1 MTVVN
6 QILSR
11 LDNINKPQDKF
22 LQVLFA
28 TMLTV
33 HSAINFL
40 SLSRHSA
47 LSERTFR
54 RQFRRHFDFSSFNRE
69 TITQANCP
77 LPLCFAQDTSFIPKS
92 GKHTFGLDKFWN
104 GSHSRVEK
112 GLELS
117 LIAVLDHQRA
127 AAFALSAAQTP
138 PHLVGKKAEPGKTR
152 IDFYLEHLR
161 LSAAAL
167 PKSVKYGIFD
177 GFYAKQKFVEGVC
190 QLGFHLISRLRVDA
204 HLKYLYRGEQK
215 PRGAKRKYDGKVQLA
230 DLSRFEAVPTT
241 DRELALFTQVVWSV
255 SLKRLVRVVVIKA
268 KKRPVSLFSTDLK
281 LPPTEILR
289 LYRSRFWIEFLF
301 RDAKQS
307 AGLSDCQARDK
318 PALEFHWNAS
328 FACVNLARVV
338 ARPEKPENQPAV
350 FSMKSLKQ
358 RFFNERLLKMFI
370 SKLGL
375 EQTTIKYQEHYENLR
390 NYAVIS
396 T

>member
-28 TMLTV
+28 TMLTI

-40 SLSRHSA
+40 SLGRHSE

-54 RQFRRHFDFSSFNRE
+54 RQFRRDFAFPAFNRE
-69 TITQANCP
+69 TIIQAGCLKP
-77 LPLCFAQDTSFIPKS
+77 LAFAQDASFIPKS

-117 LIAVLDHQRA
+117 LIAVLDHNAA

-138 PHLVGKKAEPGKTR
+138 PNLARKKDATGKTR

-161 LSAAAL
+161 QTAASL

-177 GFYAKQKFVEGVC
+177 GFYAKQKFVQGVC

-204 HLKYLYRGEQK
+204 HLKYLYTGAQK
-215 PRGAKRKYDGKVQLA
+215 PRGAKRA
-230 DLSRFEAVPTT
+230 
-241 DRELALFTQVVWSV
+241 
-255 SLKRLVRVVVIKA
+255 I
-268 KKRPVSLFSTDLK
+268 
-281 LPPTEILR
+281 
-289 LYRSRFWIEFLF
+289 
-301 RDAKQS
+301 
-307 AGLSDCQARDK
+307 
-318 PALEFHWNAS
+318 
-328 FACVNLARVV
+328 
-338 ARPEKPENQPAV
+338 
-350 FSMKSLKQ
+350 
-358 RFFNERLLKMFI
+358 
-370 SKLGL
+370 
-375 EQTTIKYQEHYENLR
+375 
-390 NYAVIS
+390 
-396 T
+396 

>member
-11 LDNINKPQDKF
+11 LNNINKPQEKF

-28 TMLTV
+28 TMLTI
-33 HSAINFL
+33 HSHINFL
-40 SLSRHSA
+40 SLGRHSE

-54 RQFRRHFDFSSFNRE
+54 RRFRRDFDFPAFNRE
-69 TITQANCP
+69 TIRQANCP
-77 LPLCFAQDTSFIPKS
+77 PLLAFAQDASFIPKS

-117 LIAVLDHQRA
+117 LIAVLDSRTA

-138 PHLVGKKAEPGKTR
+138 PNLARKKDEAGKTR

-161 LSAAAL
+161 QTAASL
-167 PKSVKYGIFD
+167 PKSVRYGIFD
-177 GFYAKQKFVEGVC
+177 GFYAKQKFVSGVC
-190 QLGFHLISRLRVDA
+190 QLGFQLICRLRRDA
-204 HLKYLYRGEQK
+204 HLKYLYRGAQK
-215 PRGAKRKYDGKVQLA
+215 RRGAKRKYDGKVQLS

-241 DRELALFTQVVWSV
+241 ERELALFTQILWSV
-255 SLKRLVRVVVIKA
+255 ALKRRVRVVVIKD
-268 KKRPVSLFSTDLK
+268 KKRAVSLFSTDLE
-281 LPPTEILR
+281 LPATEIVR

-318 PALEFHWNAS
+318 KALEFHWNAS
-328 FACVNLARVV
+328 FACINLARVV
-338 ARPEKPENQPAV
+338 ALPEKTSNRPAV

-358 RFFNERLLKMFI
+358 RFFNERLLNMFI

-375 EQTTIKYQEHYENLR
+375 KQTTLKYQEHYEKLR

>member
-11 LDNINKPQDKF
+11 LDNINKPQHKF

-28 TMLTV
+28 TILTV

-40 SLSRHSA
+40 SLGRHSE

-54 RQFRRHFDFSSFNRE
+54 RQFRRDFDFPAFNRE
-69 TITQANCP
+69 TIAQAKCP
-77 LPLCFAQDTSFIPKS
+77 QPLCFAQDASFIPKS

-117 LIAVLDHQRA
+117 LIAVLDSHIA

-138 PHLVGKKAEPGKTR
+138 PALPPNKGESGKTR
-152 IDFYLEHLR
+152 IDFYLEHLQQT
-161 LSAAAL
+161 AASL

-177 GFYAKQKFVEGVC
+177 GFYAKQKFVGGVC

-204 HLKYLYRGEQK
+204 HLKYLYHGAQK
-215 PRGAKRKYDGKVQLA
+215 PRGAKRKFDGKVQLS
-230 DLSRFEAVPTT
+230 DLSRFESVPTT
-241 DRELALFTQVVWSV
+241 DPELALFTQILWSV
-255 SLKRLVRVVVIKA
+255 SLKRRVRVVVIKA
-268 KKRPVSLFSTDLK
+268 QKRTVSLFSTDLE
-281 LPPTEILR
+281 LPATEILR

-307 AGLSDCQARDK
+307 AGLNDCQARDK
-318 PALEFHWNAS
+318 KALEFHWNSS
-328 FACVNLARVV
+328 FATVNLARVV
-338 ARPEKPENQPAV
+338 ALPEKTANQSAV

>member
-11 LDNINKPQDKF
+11 LDNINKPQEKF

-28 TMLTV
+28 TMLSV

-40 SLSRHSA
+40 SLGRHSE

-54 RQFRRHFDFSSFNRE
+54 RQFRRDFDFPAFNRE
-69 TITQANCP
+69 TITQAHCP
-77 LPLCFAQDTSFIPKS
+77 PPLCFAQDASFIPKS

-117 LIAVLDHQRA
+117 LIAVLDHHTT

-138 PHLVGKKAEPGKTR
+138 PHLARSKGESGNTR

-167 PKSVKYGIFD
+167 PKSVKYG
-177 GFYAKQKFVEGVC
+177 FYAKQKFVQGVC
-190 QLGFHLISRLRVDA
+190 RLGFHLRVDA
-204 HLKYLYRGEQK
+204 HLKYLYTGEQK
-215 PRGAKRKYDGKVQLA
+215 PRGARRKYDGKVQLA

-241 DRELALFTQVVWSV
+241 ERELALFTQILWSV
-255 SLKRLVRVVVIKA
+255 SLKRPVRVVVIKA
-268 KKRPVSLFSTDLK
+268 KKRRVSLFSTDLE
-281 LPPTEILR
+281 LSATEILR
-289 LYRSRFWIEFLF
+289 LYRSRFWIEFIF

-307 AGLSDCQARDK
+307 AGLNDCQARDK

-338 ARPEKPENQPAV
+338 AQPKKTANQPSV

-358 RFFNERLLKMFI
+358 RFFNERLLNMFI

>member
-11 LDNINKPQDKF
+11 LDNINKPQEKF
-22 LQVLFA
+22 LQILFA
-28 TMLTV
+28 TMLSV

-40 SLSRHSA
+40 SLGRHSE

-54 RQFRRHFDFSSFNRE
+54 RQFRGDFDFPAFNRE
-69 TITQANCP
+69 TIDQANCP
-77 LPLCFAQDTSFIPKS
+77 PPLAFAQDASFIPKS

-104 GSHSRVEK
+104 GAHSRVEK

-117 LIAVLDHQRA
+117 LIAILDGNAA

-138 PHLVGKKAEPGKTR
+138 PNLARSKGEPGKTR
-152 IDFYLEHLR
+152 IDFYLEHLQAT
-161 LSAAAL
+161 AAAL
-167 PKSVKYGIFD
+167 PKSVRYGIFD
-177 GFYAKQKFVEGVC
+177 GFYAKQKFVDGVC

-204 HLKYLYRGEQK
+204 HQKYLYTGEQK
-215 PRGAKRKYDGKVQLA
+215 SRGAKRKYDGKVQLS
-230 DLSRFEAVPTT
+230 DLSRFASVPTT
-241 DRELALFTQVVWSV
+241 DRELALFTQVLWSV
-255 SLKRLVRVVVIKA
+255 SLKRRVRVVVIKA
-268 KKRPVSLFSTDLK
+268 KKRRVSLFSTDLE
-281 LPPTEILR
+281 LAATEIVR

-307 AGLSDCQARDK
+307 AGLNDCQARDK
-318 PALEFHWNAS
+318 KALEFHWNAA
-328 FACVNLARVV
+328 FACVNLARGV
-338 ARPEKPENQPAV
+338 AQPEKTANQALV

-358 RFFNERLLKMFI
+358 RFFNERLLNMFI

-375 EQTTIKYQEHYENLR
+375 EQTTIKYQEHYENLK

>member
-1 MTVVN
+1 MTLVN

-11 LDNINKPQDKF
+11 LDNINKPQHKF

-40 SLSRHSA
+40 SLGRHSE

-54 RQFRRHFDFSSFNRE
+54 RQFRRDFDFPAFNRE
-69 TITQANCP
+69 TIRQANCP
-77 LPLCFAQDTSFIPKS
+77 PPLAFAQDASFIPKS

-117 LIAVLDHQRA
+117 LIAVLDHNA

-138 PHLVGKKAEPGKTR
+138 PNLARKKGESGNTR
-152 IDFYLEHLR
+152 IDFYLEHLQ
-161 LSAAAL
+161 ATVTAL

-177 GFYAKQKFVEGVC
+177 GFYAKQKFVQGVC

-215 PRGAKRKYDGKVQLA
+215 PRGAKRKYDGKVQLS

-241 DRELALFTQVVWSV
+241 EREFALFTQILWSV
-255 SLKRLVRVVVIKA
+255 SLKRRLRVVVIKA
-268 KKRPVSLFSTDLK
+268 KKRTVSLFSTDLE
-281 LPPTEILR
+281 LPATEILR
-289 LYRSRFWIEFLF
+289 LYRSRFWIEFIF

-307 AGLSDCQARDK
+307 VGLSDCQARDK
-318 PALEFHWNAS
+318 LALEFHWNAS
-328 FACVNLARVV
+328 FAAVNLARIV
-338 ARPEKPENQPAV
+338 AQPEKTENQPAV

-358 RFFNERLLKMFI
+358 RFFNERLLNMFI

>member
-1 MTVVN
+1 MTLVN

-11 LDNINKPQDKF
+11 LDNINKPQHKF

-40 SLSRHSA
+40 SLGRHSE

-54 RQFRRHFDFSSFNRE
+54 RQFRRDFDFPAFNRE
-69 TITQANCP
+69 TIRQANCP
-77 LPLCFAQDTSFIPKS
+77 PPLAFAQDASFIPKS

-117 LIAVLDHQRA
+117 LIAVLDSRTA

-138 PHLVGKKAEPGKTR
+138 PNLARKKGESGNTR
-152 IDFYLEHLR
+152 IDFYLEHLQ
-161 LSAAAL
+161 ATVTAL

-177 GFYAKQKFVEGVC
+177 GFYAKQKFVQGVC

-215 PRGAKRKYDGKVQLA
+215 PRGAKRKYDGKVQLS

-241 DRELALFTQVVWSV
+241 EREFALFTQILWSV
-255 SLKRLVRVVVIKA
+255 SLKRRLRVVVIKD
-268 KKRPVSLFSTDLK
+268 KKRTVSLFSTDLE
-281 LPPTEILR
+281 LPATEILR
-289 LYRSRFWIEFLF
+289 LYRSRFWIEFIF

-307 AGLSDCQARDK
+307 VGLSDCQARDK
-318 PALEFHWNAS
+318 LALEFHWNAS
-328 FACVNLARVV
+328 FAAVNLARIV
-338 ARPEKPENQPAV
+338 AQPEKTENQPAV

-358 RFFNERLLKMFI
+358 RFFNERLLNMFI

>member
-28 TMLTV
+28 TMLTI

-40 SLSRHSA
+40 SLGRHCE

-54 RQFRRHFDFSSFNRE
+54 RQFRRDFDFAAFNRE
-69 TITQANCP
+69 TIRQANCP
-77 LPLCFAQDTSFIPKS
+77 PPLCFAQDASFIPKS
-92 GKHTFGLDKFWN
+92 GKQTFGLDKFWN

-117 LIAVLDHQRA
+117 LIAVLDQSAA

-138 PHLVGKKAEPGKTR
+138 PALARKKGEPGKTR
-152 IDFYLEHLR
+152 IDFYLEHLQ
-161 LSAAAL
+161 ATVTAL
-167 PKSVKYGIFD
+167 PESVKYGIFD
-177 GFYAKQKFVEGVC
+177 GFYAKQKFVQGVC

-215 PRGAKRKYDGKVQLA
+215 PRGAKRKYDGKVSLA

-241 DRELALFTQVVWSV
+241 ERELALFTQILWSV
-255 SLKRLVRVVVIKA
+255 SLKRQIRVVIIKS
-268 KKRPVSLFSTDLK
+268 KKRTVNLFSTDLE
-281 LPPTEILR
+281 LAATEILR
-289 LYRSRFWIEFLF
+289 LYRSRFRIEFLF

-307 AGLSDCQARDK
+307 AGLNDCQARDK
-318 PALEFHWNAS
+318 KALEFHWNAS
-328 FACVNLARVV
+328 FACVNLARIV
-338 ARPEKPENQPAV
+338 AQPKKTENPLAV

-358 RFFNERLLKMFI
+358 RFFNERLLNMFI

-375 EQTTIKYQEHYENLR
+375 EQTTIKYQDHYENLR